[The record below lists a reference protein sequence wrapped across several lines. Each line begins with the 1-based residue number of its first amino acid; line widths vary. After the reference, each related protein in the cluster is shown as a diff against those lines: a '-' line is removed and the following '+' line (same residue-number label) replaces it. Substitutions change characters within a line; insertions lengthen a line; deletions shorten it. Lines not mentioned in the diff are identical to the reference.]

1 MSTFHCNGLSGKGQF
16 GGWKLWGIA
25 IAAALSVFVV
35 ACNLSLP
42 VARLSTPTPSP
53 TLIPTLTPTVPGN
66 PVTTSAAQL
75 TAREVAQRAAVRMA
89 EVETFHFSIRPGDS
103 KPNIGALLNS
113 PVPVLLSG
121 IEGDV
126 VRPDQL
132 RARIT
137 VTLLGAPAHLDWV
150 RYQGQM
156 YLNNP
161 LTGRWEKL
169 PQEVSQSFSPAIWFS
184 PQQGLLAWLVTLEW
198 HMVGADEVQ
207 GVPTYHLQARNVPG
221 IALTGSDDAEKASIS
236 MWIGKQ
242 TFLLHQV
249 QIDEPVAKSGEK
261 TTWLFTLSAFDR
273 PVVITPPIT
282 E

>member
-1 MSTFHCNGLSGKGQF
+1 MSSDKGRL
-16 GGWKLWGIA
+16 GEWKLWGVA
-25 IAAALSVFVV
+25 ITSASLMFVV

-42 VARLSTPTPSP
+42 VTRLTTPTPSL
-53 TLIPTLTPTVPGN
+53 TLTPTLTPTKPDN
-66 PVTTSAAQL
+66 PVTPSAAQL
-75 TAREVAQRAAVRMA
+75 TAREVAQRAAARMA
-89 EVETFHFSIRPGDS
+89 AVETFHFSIQPGGS

-113 PVPVLLSG
+113 PVPVLLGG
-121 IEGDV
+121 IEGEV
-126 VRPDQL
+126 VQPDQL

-137 VTLLGAPAHLDWV
+137 VTLLGASAQLDLV
-150 RYQGQM
+150 RYQGQV

-169 PQEVSQSFSPAIWFS
+169 PQEVSQSFSPSLWFS
-184 PQQGLLAWLVTLEW
+184 PQQGLFALLGALEW
-198 HMVGADEVQ
+198 HMMSVDEVQ
-207 GVPTYHLQARNVPG
+207 GLPTYHIQARGIPG
-221 IALTGSDDAEKASIS
+221 IDLTDSGNAGEARIE

-249 QIDEPVAKSGEK
+249 QIDEPAAEGEEK
-261 TTWLFTLSAFDR
+261 TTWLFTLSDFDR